1 MKAKTSIY
9 FQKKTGKGKSAK
21 VSRELIPAGEPIPEG
36 VFSADEIADL
46 IRRKAIDAGGG
57 VSAETTP
64 GEGDDGDAFTVE
76 LALDFDESRL
86 DGEFLDGDYLL
97 PGSEQGQD
105 GWLDLVAGSEIIV
118 TAEQRDL
125 LKAAGL
131 ID

>member
-21 VSRELIPAGEPIPEG
+21 VSRELILAGEPIPEG
-36 VFSADEIADL
+36 VFSADEIGDL

-57 VSAETTP
+57 VSTETTP
-64 GEGDDGDAFTVE
+64 GEGDGGYAFTVE
-76 LALDFDESRL
+76 LVLDFDESRL
-86 DGEFLDGDYLL
+86 DGGFLDGDYLL
-97 PGSEQGQD
+97 PDFDESQD
-105 GWLDLVAGSEIIV
+105 GWLDLAAGSEIIV
-118 TAEQRDL
+118 TAEQKDL